1 MSKIYINNFKFGLI
15 EYLSSIKPIK
25 KKIKKKK
32 KRKKS
37 KSHFCFQ
44 NN

>member
-25 KKIKKKK
+25 KIKKK

>member
-25 KKIKKKK
+25 KNKKE

-37 KSHFCFQ
+37 KPHFCFQ

>member
-25 KKIKKKK
+25 KNKKK

>member
-25 KKIKKKK
+25 KNKKEKK
-32 KRKKS
+32 KKS